1 MTRFLSTVL
10 LAALLAG
17 CTTTFGPGGGTAFTP
32 YAGPNSTSDWF
43 DGSGPRGASGGGP

>member
-1 MTRFLSTVL
+1 MTRFLFTAL

-17 CTTTFGPGGGTAFTP
+17 CTTTFGPGG
-32 YAGPNSTSDWF
+32 STSYTPNASTDSKTGWY